1 VHESKGKT
9 ITPWILFTIFVL
21 GPCEPLIP
29 ILMYPAAKNNVGGLI
44 LVTSIFAAVTIATM
58 MVVVYVTSTG
68 IKLIPMKKM
77 EKYSHA
83 IAGAIIL
90 FSGLGIQFL
99 GL

>member
-1 VHESKGKT
+1 
-9 ITPWILFTIFVL
+9 
-21 GPCEPLIP
+21 
-29 ILMYPAAKNNVGGLI
+29 M
-44 LVTSIFAAVTIATM
+44 VTSIFAAVTIATM

>member
-1 VHESKGKT
+1 
-9 ITPWILFTIFVL
+9 
-21 GPCEPLIP
+21 
-29 ILMYPAAKNNVGGLI
+29 MYPAAKNNVGGLI